1 MTTAT
6 EATATQYLTFNL
18 GEEVFALDIGQVKE
32 VLDFTTATRVPRTPD
47 FMRGVINLRGAVVP
61 VVDLR
66 LKFGMSK
73 TEQTVSTCVII
84 TEIVV
89 DRERTVVGALADSV
103 LEVIDLDA
111 GQIEP
116 APRLG
121 TRLNTDFLKG
131 IGKHNEQFMLILDI
145 NQVFSADELARVTPG
160 QDETERTGANQL

>member
-6 EATATQYLTFNL
+6 EAAGTQYLTFNL

-66 LKFGMSK
+66 LKFGLSK
-73 TEQTVSTCVII
+73 TQQSVNTCVII

-89 DRERTVVGALADSV
+89 DHERTIVGALADSV
-103 LEVIDLDA
+103 REVIDLDA
-111 GQIEP
+111 GSIEP

-131 IGKHNEQFMLILDI
+131 IGKHNEQFVMVLDI
-145 NQVFSADELARVTPG
+145 NQVFSTNEISLVQSADEIQTHP
-160 QDETERTGANQL
+160 